1 MRSKEV
7 FPALGFAA
15 IGLFVMWSARGQ
27 GVGSFYYPGAGLMP
41 FCWGT
46 GLTGVSLLLLYR
58 VLKGKAK
65 PAEVRE
71 SSVNYRRVAG
81 VVVVL
86 LAYALFL
93 DRLGYLI
100 ATPILFFLLMVLA
113 GSKKIPSVVFSV
125 VTVIA
130 TYFFFTYFGLVF
142 PPGLLKYLGL

>member
-7 FPALGFAA
+7 IPVLCFAA
-15 IGLFVMWSARGQ
+15 IGIFVMWSARGQ
-27 GVGSFYYPGAGLMP
+27 GIGSFYYPGAGLMP

-46 GLTGVSLLLLYR
+46 GLTGVSLILLYR
-58 VLKGKAK
+58 VIKGKVE
-65 PAEVRE
+65 PPRVND
-71 SSVNYRRVAG
+71 SSVNYRRVTG
-81 VVVVL
+81 VIVVL
-86 LAYALFL
+86 LAYGLFL

-100 ATPILFFLLMVLA
+100 ATPILFFLLMMLA

-142 PPGLLKYLGL
+142 PPGLLRYLGL

>member
-15 IGLFVMWSARGQ
+15 IGIFVMWSARGQ

-41 FCWGT
+41 FCWGV
-46 GLTGVSLLLLYR
+46 GLTGISLLLFYR
-58 VLKGKAK
+58 VLKGKAR
-65 PAEVRE
+65 PLEVKE
-71 SSVNYRRVAG
+71 SSPNYRRVAG

-86 LAYALFL
+86 LAYGLFL
-93 DRLGYLI
+93 ERLGYII
-100 ATPILFFLLMVLA
+100 ATLILFFLLLMLA
-113 GSKKIPSVVFSV
+113 GSKKSSSVIFSV

-142 PPGLLKYLGL
+142 PTGLLKYLGL